1 MSQQQLIPA
10 TWVKLPPSLVILTFH
25 DFFIVYLVF
34 EEHLIFE
41 KDFIFFDSNW
51 TLKEILNGK
60 LHFLCNVLLK
70 TMSNIF
76 YGLKPKNF
84 CYSSKDGCFLRLRNS
99 SRSMIW
105 NGSEV
110 CCLLIV
116 VTMLPKHVNMFKFWR
131 NNEIRQFSQSE
142 AYFRVF
148 EIVHTSCLSTFNKTW
163 FGIYQRTVF

>member
-10 TWVKLPPSLVILTFH
+10 TWVKLPLSLVILTFPWFLYGLFSIWRTFNIWKTFH
-25 DFFIVYLVF
+25 
-34 EEHLIFE
+34 
-41 KDFIFFDSNW
+41 FFDLNW

-60 LHFLCNVLLK
+60 LHFLCSILSK
-70 TMSNIF
+70 TMSNKF
-76 YGLKPKNF
+76 YGLRPKNF

-110 CCLLIV
+110 CCFLIFV
-116 VTMLPKHVNMFKFWR
+116 IMLPKHVNMFKFWR

-142 AYFRVF
+142 AYFHVF
-148 EIVHTSCLSTFNKTW
+148 EIVYTSCLSTFNKAS
-163 FGIYQRTVF
+163 FGIYQHTVF